1 MINDPNKTILITG
14 GAGFIGQNL
23 TKYLLKQ
30 GFKIKILD
38 SLNFQ
43 IHGKNPFENKKL
55 NTMLSQV
62 EFVHGDVTS
71 LKDVR
76 RSLKGVQIVIHLAS
90 ETGTGQSMYQVSQ
103 YVKTNV
109 LGTSVLLEGIAEKK
123 SKLDRFILAS
133 SRAVYGEGKY
143 YCKKHRIFFPENR
156 CEEHL
161 SKGQFEILCPKCNEI
176 SFPLSS
182 SEESKLNPSSIYGIN
197 KLNQEQ
203 LTLNICK
210 NLNINC
216 TILRLQNVY
225 GPGQSITNPYT
236 GIISIFSSRI
246 LTKKDIFIFEDGK
259 ESRDF
264 IFIDDVIEVFSNIV
278 NYEKKVSHVLNVGTG
293 VATDL
298 ISLVKNLG
306 EALKIKPIF
315 SITGQYR
322 LGDIRHNFADINK
335 LSNTLNLSL
344 STSLIEGLQKFSS
357 WVKHQKLEEDNYE
370 YSLDILHKKG
380 LLK

>member
-1 MINDPNKTILITG
+1 MLNNFNKAILITG
-14 GAGFIGQNL
+14 GAGFIGLNL
-23 TKYLLKQ
+23 TKNLLKQ
-30 GFKIKILD
+30 GFKVKILD
-38 SLNFQ
+38 SLNSQ
-43 IHGKNPFENKKL
+43 IHGENPIQNKKL
-55 NTMLSQV
+55 NTILSQV

-71 LKDVR
+71 LKDVKK
-76 RSLKGVQIVIHLAS
+76 SLKGVQTVIHLAS

-103 YVKTNV
+103 YVKANV
-109 LGTSVLLEGIAEKK
+109 LGTAVLLEGIAENQ

-143 YCKKHRIFFPENR
+143 YCKKHKIFFPDNR
-156 CEEHL
+156 YEEHL
-161 SKGQFEILCPKCNEI
+161 SKGQFEILCPKCNQI
-176 SFPLSS
+176 SYPLGS
-182 SEESKLNPSSIYGIN
+182 SEESKLNPNSIYGIN

-210 NLNINC
+210 NLNINS

-236 GIISIFSSRI
+236 GIISIFANRI
-246 LTKKDIFIFEDGK
+246 LSKKDIFIFEDGK

-264 IFIDDVIEVFSNIV
+264 IFIDDVVEVFSNII
-278 NYEKKVSHVLNVGTG
+278 NCEKKVSHILNVGTG

-298 ISLVKNLG
+298 VTLVKYLG
-306 EALKIKPIF
+306 ETLKIKPIF

-322 LGDIRHNFADINK
+322 LGDIRHNFADIKK
-335 LSNTLNLSL
+335 LTNTLNLSL
-344 STSLIEGLQKFSS
+344 STNLIEGLQKFSS
-357 WVKHQKLEEDNYE
+357 WVKKQKLKEDNYE

>member
-14 GAGFIGQNL
+14 GAGFIGLNL
-23 TKYLLKQ
+23 TKNLLKQ

-38 SLNFQ
+38 SLNSQ
-43 IHGKNPFENKKL
+43 IHGENPFQNKKL

-76 RSLKGVQIVIHLAS
+76 KSLKGVEIVIHLAS
-90 ETGTGQSMYQVSQ
+90 ETGTGQSMYQVSK

-156 CEEHL
+156 YEENL

-176 SFPLSS
+176 CFPLAS

-236 GIISIFSSRI
+236 GIISIFANRI
-246 LTKKDIFIFEDGK
+246 LSKKDIFIFEDGK

-264 IFIDDVIEVFSNIV
+264 IFIDDVVEVFSNII
-278 NYEKKVSHVLNVGTG
+278 NCEKKVSHILNVGTG

-298 ISLVKNLG
+298 VTLVKYLG
-306 EALKIKPIF
+306 ESLKIKPNF

-322 LGDIRHNFADINK
+322 LGDIRHNFADIKK
-335 LSNTLNLSL
+335 LTNTLNLSL
-344 STSLIEGLQKFSS
+344 STNLIEGLQKFSS
-357 WVKHQKLEEDNYE
+357 WVKKQKLKEDNYE